1 MTTKT
6 TLTTLSPDI
15 LSRIEDLAPK
25 ARLARRQHSPEDPKV
40 LASKEL
46 TSLLKELRE
55 EGHSISTL
63 ASAASM
69 TYHSVSARIKS

>member
-1 MTTKT
+1 MSITS
-6 TLTTLSPDI
+6 LPPDTI
-15 LSRIEDLAPK
+15 NKIEELAPK

-40 LASKEL
+40 VASKEL
-46 TSLLKELRE
+46 TILLKELRE